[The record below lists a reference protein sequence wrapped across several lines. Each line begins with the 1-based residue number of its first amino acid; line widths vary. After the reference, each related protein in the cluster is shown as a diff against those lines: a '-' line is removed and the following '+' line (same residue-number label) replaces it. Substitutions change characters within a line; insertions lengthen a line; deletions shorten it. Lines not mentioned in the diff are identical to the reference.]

1 MRRRPV
7 ATSRTTT
14 PLHESQASR
23 LGLSSRP
30 LRTTSGRA
38 RQDFCFAMKPAV
50 SGDSVEA
57 SPAIELDDTQQSQ
70 ADRFSLLL
78 RARRAAVLG
87 LDRLG

>member
-1 MRRRPV
+1 
-7 ATSRTTT
+7 
-14 PLHESQASR
+14 
-23 LGLSSRP
+23 
-30 LRTTSGRA
+30 
-38 RQDFCFAMKPAV
+38 MKPAV